1 MSFKFR
7 VLTLLLFLSV
17 SFVASQNKAID
28 RGNASFDKQAYA
40 NAITY
45 YEAAIKQGAKSAEV
59 YRKLADSYYNLS
71 NLPKASENYK
81 LLFETQKPT
90 DTEVYFRY
98 AQSLKAVENY
108 KESDRIMNE
117 FMFKKQ
123 EDTRG
128 KRFSTSRNYLDSIKT
143 NMMLYDIKNS
153 RYNSRASDFAPTLL
167 DGELV
172 FSSSRDS
179 GTYSRF
185 RAKWNNEAFLD
196 IYKTVNN
203 KDTLSKKSVPFD
215 KRMNTKFHESTSV
228 FTKDGNTMYFTRNDF
243 SGGRRGQDRTRTTR
257 LKIYRSQ
264 KTGKGWSKPKE
275 LPFNDRDY
283 SVAHPALNADET
295 KLYFASDM
303 PGTLGASDIWMVDIN
318 GDGSF
323 GEPVNLGPSI
333 NTESKETFPYISSE
347 NNLYFAS
354 DGHVG
359 LGGLDIFVSKVLE
372 DNNFGEVINVGK
384 PINGPTDDFT
394 FVIDEESRIGYFASN
409 RKGGVGSD
417 DIYLFKLRPKTI
429 EELEQLVMGLVTDAD
444 TNEKIVGAKVTI
456 LDQDLQ
462 VKKDTLTDDLGIFEL
477 KLSQKDLKDGSVE
490 STIRAESEGYVPNE
504 ETFLRT
510 REIDTFFINIQLRK
524 VGVPGDPED
533 PNNKNVTI
541 NVGADGNPVV
551 ATNPDTTPNNPP
563 STQPTTPVV
572 TTEPSIGEDLA
583 KVLQLKPIYFNFDKS
598 NIRYDA
604 KLELDKIVEVMKQYP
619 QVIIDVRSHTDSR
632 GRDIYNMALSN
643 RRANATVAYLTKKG
657 ISPERITGKGYGES
671 TLVTNCPN
679 GVRCT
684 AHQHQLNRRSEFI
697 VVRNTSGS
705 AIVKSS
711 TVIDPDRLRSTKP
724 AALSGTFVNYDFS
737 SENKKVV
744 YTVQVSALRSSAQSR
759 KYNRLTDLFNHQ
771 YDDGFNRYFSGI
783 FATPTEARNH
793 MKRLRT
799 RGFDGAFVVG
809 LQGEIRF

>member
-1 MSFKFR
+1 MGFKFR
-7 VLTLLLFLSV
+7 VLTLLFLFSV
-17 SFVASQNKAID
+17 GFVSSQSKAIE
-28 RGNASFDKQAYA
+28 RGDASFEKNAYA

-45 YEAAIKQGAKSAEV
+45 YLAAVKQGSKSPEV
-59 YRKLADSYYNLS
+59 YRKLADSYYNLADLA
-71 NLPKASENYK
+71 NASEYYK
-81 LLFETQKPT
+81 LLFETEKPT
-90 DTEVYFRY
+90 DTEVFFRY

-123 EDTRG
+123 EDSRG

-143 NMMLYDIKNS
+143 NMLLYDIKNS
-153 RYNSRASDFAPTLL
+153 RYNSNASDFAPSVLN
-167 DGELV
+167 GELV
-172 FSSSRDS
+172 FSSARDS

-196 IYKTVNN
+196 LYVTVNN
-203 KDTLSKKSVPFD
+203 QDTLSTKSVPF
-215 KRMNTKFHESTSV
+215 KGKINTKFHESTSV

-243 SGGRRGQDRTRTTR
+243 SGGRQGRDRTRTTR
-257 LKIYRSQ
+257 LKIYKSV
-264 KTGKGWSKPKE
+264 KTKKGWSKPKE
-275 LPFNDRDY
+275 LPFNDKSY
-283 SVAHPALNADET
+283 SVAHPALSPDET

-303 PGTLGASDIWMVDIN
+303 PGTLGASDLWMVEIK
-318 GDGSF
+318 GDDTY

-372 DNNFGEVINVGK
+372 DDNFGEVINVGK

-394 FVIDEESRIGYFASN
+394 FVIDEESRVGYFASN
-409 RKGGVGSD
+409 RKGGKGSD

-456 LDQDLQ
+456 LDEELQ
-462 VKKDTLTDDLGIFEL
+462 RQKDTLTDDLGIYEI
-477 KLSQKDLKDGSVE
+477 KLSQEDLKDGSVE
-490 STIRAESEGYVPNE
+490 STIRAEYSGYVPNE

-524 VGVPGDPED
+524 VGVPGDPPID
-533 PNNKNVTI
+533 DSKNVTI
-541 NVGADGNPVV
+541 DVDADGNPVT
-551 ATNPDTTPNNPP
+551 TNTPEETNTVTP
-563 STQPTTPVV
+563 PVV
-572 TTEPSIGEDLA
+572 NIEPDIGDDLA
-583 KVLQLKPIYFNFDKS
+583 KVLQLKPIYFDFDRS
-598 NIRYDA
+598 SIRYDA
-604 KLELDKIVEVMKQYP
+604 KLELDKIVEVMKKYP

-632 GRDIYNMALSN
+632 GKDIYNMALSN
-643 RRANATVAYLTKKG
+643 RRANATVAYLVDKG
-657 ISPERITGKGYGES
+657 ISPNRITGKGYGE
-671 TLVTNCPN
+671 TKLVTNCPN
-679 GVRCT
+679 GIRCT
-684 AHQHQLNRRSEFI
+684 VHQHQLNRRSEFI

-711 TVIDPDRLRSTKP
+711 TVIDPDLLRSNKP

-737 SENKKVV
+737 TDNKKVV
-744 YTVQVSALRSSAQSR
+744 YTVQVSALRQGVQST
-759 KYNRLTDLFNHQ
+759 KYNRLTNLFNHQ
-771 YDDGFNRYFSGI
+771 YNDGFNRFFSGI

-793 MKRLRT
+793 MRRLRNN
-799 RGFDGAFVVG
+799 GFDGAFVVG
-809 LQGEIRF
+809 LKGETRF